1 MTTPG
6 PHAEPPGAGGAAV
19 AGLRRAGR
27 AVAAAVR
34 RAGLAV
40 AAGLGR
46 VLAWWRALRPG
57 TRSTWIGVGV
67 VALTGVLAGLIA
79 VPTAAV
85 QGSLGPHRALYE
97 VTTAHEVR
105 VDLGPLGSLAVD
117 SPAPWPLGVT
127 VFVREIP
134 AGLTAVGDNPALALI
149 DDLDGY
155 LQFFAQPDLAVRD
168 AGQALVT
175 DALGRAVLLWSV
187 FLVLAAAGRLAAHE
201 GALRVQ
207 IRTSLARPG
216 VGVLVGA
223 VLVVAM
229 IVPTAVVAARDQPA
243 GRRSPVLAGTALAE
257 ARIVGRL
264 GDLLDTYGTLALE
277 AIEENRVFYEAA
289 AANLALAYAEDPEP
303 LEPGPGSLDPR
314 PPVEGAPD
322 GGGTPDAGEPDG
334 AVTDGSGLPEGTEAP
349 APEDGDVVVGAPGED
364 ATTQEGAAPSSA
376 EPTPT
381 PTPEPTGR
389 PEDIVTLL
397 MVTDLHCN
405 VGMAGVV
412 GEAARLAGAQ
422 AVLNAG
428 DTVISGTSV
437 EEFCVQALAG
447 AVPSDVPIVVAD
459 GNHDSEET
467 TAQERRAGNVVL
479 EGEPLVVAGVRI
491 LGDIE
496 PTLTTVTE
504 GTRLKGEETRAQ
516 MARRLAARAC
526 EAQDAGEQVDI
537 LMVHNPRAGVAPMS
551 TGCIPLQLSGHMH
564 RQIGPTPQG
573 LGLLYVA
580 GSTGGATLGG
590 QTIGPLQAAGVMT
603 VLRFD
608 PVGHRPVAHR
618 IITIGTDSSAS
629 LGPWLPFPQPSD
641 EVVEVDFTGEVASY

>member
-6 PHAEPPGAGGAAV
+6 PHAEPPGADDRAAV
-19 AGLRRAGR
+19 AGL
-27 AVAAAVR
+27 AVV
-34 RAGLAV
+34 
-40 AAGLGR
+40 AGLGR

-57 TRSTWIGVGV
+57 TRSTWMGVGV

-207 IRTSLARPG
+207 IRTSFARPG

-229 IVPTAVVAARDQPA
+229 IVPTAVVAARDQPT

-303 LEPGPGSLDPR
+303 LEPGPGSLDP
-314 PPVEGAPD
+314 
-322 GGGTPDAGEPDG
+322 EPG
-334 AVTDGSGLPEGTEAP
+334 VEAP

-376 EPTPT
+376 EPTPVPTPVPT

-437 EEFCVQALAG
+437 EEFCVQALAD

-491 LGDIE
+491 LGDTE

-504 GTRLKGEETRAQ
+504 GTRLKGEETRTQ